1 MGLSRARGGLLAVS
15 LAAAT
20 ARKSQ
25 RQSKKE
31 PSAVNLSRQKP
42 IPQAPPPPL
51 LAVWTRPQNSHP
63 SLTRETLS
71 PKLRSVEAPNRE
83 VIFQR
88 PFTIVIIFTH
98 KRFKPG
104 K

>member
-20 ARKSQ
+20 ARISQ
-25 RQSKKE
+25 RQSKE

-42 IPQAPPPPL
+42 TPQAPPPPL
-51 LAVWTRPQNSHP
+51 LEVWTRPQHSHP
-63 SLTRETLS
+63 SLTGETLS

-83 VIFQR
+83 VIFRR